1 MESAGGAGESTTR
14 SQFMAKFA
22 IFMRENDNAW
32 MKFSPEEQQQL
43 LGKYYAWVDELKSK
57 GAFLGGQPLRNGG
70 RLLHATGG
78 EIVDGPFTETKEVLT
93 GFFLIE
99 ASDLGAATAI
109 ARGCPALGHGE
120 TVELREIGH
129 D

>member
-1 MESAGGAGESTTR
+1 MP
-14 SQFMAKFA
+14 KFA

-32 MKFSPEEQQQL
+32 GSYSPEQQQQL
-43 LGKYYAWVDELKSK
+43 LQKYYAWVDELKSK
-57 GAFLGGQPLRNGG
+57 GIFHGGQPLRNGG
-70 RLLHATGG
+70 RLLHSNGG

-93 GFFLIE
+93 GFFLVE
-99 ASDLGAATAI
+99 ASDLEAATAI

-120 TVELREIGH
+120 SVELREIGH